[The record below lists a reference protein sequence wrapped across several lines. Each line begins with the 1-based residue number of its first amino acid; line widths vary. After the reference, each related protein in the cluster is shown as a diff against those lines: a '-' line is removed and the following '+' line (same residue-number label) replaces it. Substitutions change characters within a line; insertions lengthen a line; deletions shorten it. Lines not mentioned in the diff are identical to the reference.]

1 MNEET
6 QLRDSIDNLYDRL
19 RQMYRR
25 KRKTCDL
32 PELPK
37 LGLQNHS
44 LSKGEKYDYESRYRK
59 FWEHINEIERNIDAG
74 TSFPPY
80 NIIRH
85 DDENATVEFAVAGY
99 KKDDI
104 EIVVHPHPQNY
115 KVLEVTSDREPSG
128 EEETVYEHRGIAR
141 RKFRLPS
148 HRRLE
153 RHGSV
158 LRRRNPLC
166 KFA

>member
-1 MNEET
+1 MIT
-6 QLRDSIDNLYDRL
+6 S
-19 RQMYRR
+19 
-25 KRKTCDL
+25 
-32 PELPK
+32 
-37 LGLQNHS
+37 LGI
-44 LSKGEKYDYESRYRK
+44 EK

-85 DDENATVEFAVAGY
+85 DEENATVEFAVAGY

-128 EEETVYEHRGIAR
+128 EEESVYEHRGIAR
-141 RKFRLPS
+141 RKFRSRLPLTEDWNVTRAYCEDGILYVNL
-148 HRRLE
+148 HKIVPE
-153 RHGSV
+153 HKKPQV
-158 LRRRNPLC
+158 IDI
-166 KFA
+166 A

>member
-1 MNEET
+1 MIT
-6 QLRDSIDNLYDRL
+6 S
-19 RQMYRR
+19 
-25 KRKTCDL
+25 
-32 PELPK
+32 
-37 LGLQNHS
+37 LGI
-44 LSKGEKYDYESRYRK
+44 EK

-85 DDENATVEFAVAGY
+85 DEENATVEFAVAGY

-141 RKFRLPS
+141 RKFRSRLPLTEDWNVTGAFCEDGILYVNLHKIIPDEKKPKVIEIS
-148 HRRLE
+148 
-153 RHGSV
+153 
-158 LRRRNPLC
+158 
-166 KFA
+166 

>member
-1 MNEET
+1 MIT
-6 QLRDSIDNLYDRL
+6 S
-19 RQMYRR
+19 
-25 KRKTCDL
+25 
-32 PELPK
+32 
-37 LGLQNHS
+37 LGI
-44 LSKGEKYDYESRYRK
+44 EK

-115 KVLEVTSDREPSG
+115 KVLEVTSDRETSG

-141 RKFRLPS
+141 RKFRSRLPLTEDWNVTGAFCEDGILYVNLHKIIPDEKKPKVIEIS
-148 HRRLE
+148 
-153 RHGSV
+153 
-158 LRRRNPLC
+158 
-166 KFA
+166 

>member
-1 MNEET
+1 MIT
-6 QLRDSIDNLYDRL
+6 S
-19 RQMYRR
+19 
-25 KRKTCDL
+25 
-32 PELPK
+32 
-37 LGLQNHS
+37 LGI
-44 LSKGEKYDYESRYRK
+44 EK

-115 KVLEVTSDREPSG
+115 KVLEVTSDRESSG
-128 EEETVYEHRGIAR
+128 AEETVYEHRGIAR
-141 RKFRLPS
+141 RKFRSRLPLTEDWNVTGAYCEDGILYVNLHKIIPDEKKPKVIEIS
-148 HRRLE
+148 
-153 RHGSV
+153 
-158 LRRRNPLC
+158 
-166 KFA
+166 

>member
-1 MNEET
+1 MIT
-6 QLRDSIDNLYDRL
+6 S
-19 RQMYRR
+19 
-25 KRKTCDL
+25 
-32 PELPK
+32 
-37 LGLQNHS
+37 LGI
-44 LSKGEKYDYESRYRK
+44 EK

-115 KVLEVTSDREPSG
+115 KVLEVASDRESSG

-141 RKFRLPS
+141 RKFRSRLPLTEDWNVTGAYCEDGILYVNLHKIIPDEKKPKVIEIS
-148 HRRLE
+148 
-153 RHGSV
+153 
-158 LRRRNPLC
+158 
-166 KFA
+166 

>member
-1 MNEET
+1 MIT
-6 QLRDSIDNLYDRL
+6 S
-19 RQMYRR
+19 
-25 KRKTCDL
+25 
-32 PELPK
+32 
-37 LGLQNHS
+37 LGI
-44 LSKGEKYDYESRYRK
+44 EK

-74 TSFPPY
+74 TNFPPY

-85 DDENATVEFAVAGY
+85 DEENATVEFAVAGY

-141 RKFRLPS
+141 RKFRSRLPLTEDWNVTGAFCEDGILYVNL
-148 HRRLE
+148 HKIIPE
-153 RHGSV
+153 DKKPQV
-158 LRRRNPLC
+158 IDI
-166 KFA
+166 A

>member
-1 MNEET
+1 MIT
-6 QLRDSIDNLYDRL
+6 S
-19 RQMYRR
+19 
-25 KRKTCDL
+25 
-32 PELPK
+32 
-37 LGLQNHS
+37 LGI
-44 LSKGEKYDYESRYRK
+44 EK

-85 DDENATVEFAVAGY
+85 DEENATVEFAVAGY

-141 RKFRLPS
+141 RKFRSRLPLTQDW
-148 HRRLE
+148 HVTGAYCADRILFLNLHKIIPE
-153 RHGSV
+153 HKKPQV
-158 LRRRNPLC
+158 IDIT
-166 KFA
+166 

>member
-1 MNEET
+1 MIT
-6 QLRDSIDNLYDRL
+6 S
-19 RQMYRR
+19 
-25 KRKTCDL
+25 
-32 PELPK
+32 
-37 LGLQNHS
+37 LGI
-44 LSKGEKYDYESRYRK
+44 EK

-141 RKFRLPS
+141 RSFRTQLPLTEHWEVTGAFCEDGILTVNL
-148 HRRLE
+148 HRLVPE
-153 RHGSV
+153 EKKPKTIQIH
-158 LRRRNPLC
+158 
-166 KFA
+166 

>member
-1 MNEET
+1 MIT
-6 QLRDSIDNLYDRL
+6 S
-19 RQMYRR
+19 
-25 KRKTCDL
+25 
-32 PELPK
+32 
-37 LGLQNHS
+37 LGI
-44 LSKGEKYDYESRYRK
+44 EK

-115 KVLEVTSDREPSG
+115 KVLEVTSDRESSG

-141 RKFRLPS
+141 RKFRSRLPLTEDWNVTGAYCEDGILYVNLHKIIPDEKKPKVIEIS
-148 HRRLE
+148 
-153 RHGSV
+153 
-158 LRRRNPLC
+158 
-166 KFA
+166 

>member
-1 MNEET
+1 MIT
-6 QLRDSIDNLYDRL
+6 S
-19 RQMYRR
+19 
-25 KRKTCDL
+25 
-32 PELPK
+32 
-37 LGLQNHS
+37 LGI
-44 LSKGEKYDYESRYRK
+44 EK

-85 DDENATVEFAVAGY
+85 DEENATVEFAVAGY

-141 RKFRLPS
+141 RKFRSRLPLTEDWNVTGAYCEDGILYVNLHKIIPDEKKPKVIEIS
-148 HRRLE
+148 
-153 RHGSV
+153 
-158 LRRRNPLC
+158 
-166 KFA
+166 

>member
-1 MNEET
+1 MIT
-6 QLRDSIDNLYDRL
+6 S
-19 RQMYRR
+19 
-25 KRKTCDL
+25 
-32 PELPK
+32 
-37 LGLQNHS
+37 LGI
-44 LSKGEKYDYESRYRK
+44 EK

-85 DDENATVEFAVAGY
+85 DEENATVEFAVAGY

-115 KVLEVTSDREPSG
+115 KVLEVTSDRESSG

-141 RKFRLPS
+141 RKFRSRLPLTEDWNVTGAYCEDGILYVNLHKIIPDEKKPKVIEIS
-148 HRRLE
+148 
-153 RHGSV
+153 
-158 LRRRNPLC
+158 
-166 KFA
+166 

>member
-1 MNEET
+1 MIT
-6 QLRDSIDNLYDRL
+6 S
-19 RQMYRR
+19 
-25 KRKTCDL
+25 
-32 PELPK
+32 
-37 LGLQNHS
+37 LGI
-44 LSKGEKYDYESRYRK
+44 EK

-85 DDENATVEFAVAGY
+85 DEENATVEFAVAGY

-141 RKFRLPS
+141 RKFRSRLPLTEDWNVTGAYCEAGILYVNL
-148 HRRLE
+148 HKIIPE
-153 RHGSV
+153 NKKPQV
-158 LRRRNPLC
+158 IDI
-166 KFA
+166 A

>member
-1 MNEET
+1 MIT
-6 QLRDSIDNLYDRL
+6 S
-19 RQMYRR
+19 
-25 KRKTCDL
+25 
-32 PELPK
+32 
-37 LGLQNHS
+37 LGI
-44 LSKGEKYDYESRYRK
+44 EK

-85 DDENATVEFAVAGY
+85 DEENATVEFAVAGY

-104 EIVVHPHPQNY
+104 EIVVHPHPQTY

-141 RKFRLPS
+141 RKFRSRLPLTEDWNVTGAYCEDGILYVNL
-148 HRRLE
+148 HKIIPE
-153 RHGSV
+153 DKKPQV
-158 LRRRNPLC
+158 IEI
-166 KFA
+166 A

>member
-1 MNEET
+1 MIT
-6 QLRDSIDNLYDRL
+6 S
-19 RQMYRR
+19 
-25 KRKTCDL
+25 
-32 PELPK
+32 
-37 LGLQNHS
+37 LGI
-44 LSKGEKYDYESRYRK
+44 EK

-85 DDENATVEFAVAGY
+85 DDENATVEFAVARY

-128 EEETVYEHRGIAR
+128 TEETVDEHRGIAR
-141 RKFRLPS
+141 RKFRSRLPLTEDWNVTGAYCEDGILYVNL
-148 HRRLE
+148 HKIIPE
-153 RHGSV
+153 NKKPQV
-158 LRRRNPLC
+158 IDI
-166 KFA
+166 A

>member
-1 MNEET
+1 MIT
-6 QLRDSIDNLYDRL
+6 S
-19 RQMYRR
+19 
-25 KRKTCDL
+25 
-32 PELPK
+32 
-37 LGLQNHS
+37 LGI
-44 LSKGEKYDYESRYRK
+44 EK

-85 DDENATVEFAVAGY
+85 DEEHPTVEFAVAGY

-115 KVLEVTSDREPSG
+115 KVLEVTPDRDPSG

-141 RKFRLPS
+141 RKFRSRLPLTEDWNVTGAYCADGILYGNL
-148 HRRLE
+148 HKIIPE
-153 RHGSV
+153 NKKPQV
-158 LRRRNPLC
+158 IDI
-166 KFA
+166 A

>member
-1 MNEET
+1 MIT
-6 QLRDSIDNLYDRL
+6 S
-19 RQMYRR
+19 
-25 KRKTCDL
+25 
-32 PELPK
+32 
-37 LGLQNHS
+37 LGI
-44 LSKGEKYDYESRYRK
+44 EK

-141 RKFRLPS
+141 RKFRSRLPLTEDWNVTGAYCEDGILYVNLHKIIPEDKKPQVIS
-148 HRRLE
+148 I
-153 RHGSV
+153 
-158 LRRRNPLC
+158 
-166 KFA
+166 A